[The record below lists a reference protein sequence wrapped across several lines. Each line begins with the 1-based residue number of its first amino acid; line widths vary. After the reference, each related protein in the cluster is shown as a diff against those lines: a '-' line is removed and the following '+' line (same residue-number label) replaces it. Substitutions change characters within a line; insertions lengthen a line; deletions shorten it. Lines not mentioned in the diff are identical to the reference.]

1 VATQKRRKAVNF
13 DLDTA
18 TLRKLFGE
26 SGRRGAYIQI
36 GRFLKKHGFE
46 HRQGSGYQ
54 SVGTLSDAE
63 ATDIIVALCEA
74 LPWLV
79 DAVQKLD
86 VTNIGANYD
95 MHTIAVRQMENR
107 RSGAAVEIDNVLA

>member
-1 VATQKRRKAVNF
+1 VAAQKRRKAVNF
-13 DLDTA
+13 DLDTT

-26 SGRRGAYIQI
+26 PGRRGAYIRI

-54 SVGTLSDAE
+54 SIGTLSDAE
-63 ATDIIVALCEA
+63 ITDIVIALYEA

-95 MHTIAVRQMENR
+95 MHTVAVRQMENR
-107 RSGAAVEIDNVLA
+107 RSGAAVVIDDVLA